1 MTTSNRL
8 HPLMIRVF
16 PNLIITAVPLAA
28 FLAFAIQP
36 LMGKQLLPIY
46 GGTSAT
52 WLGTML
58 YFQLAL
64 LLGYT
69 WAAWLVR
76 QRAQL
81 QVSATVVLA
90 LLAVLSFHLPSG
102 ETDATP
108 SIVTVVWRLAFSTL
122 PAMVLLF
129 STSPLMHGWLR
140 RRGQEVPYYL
150 YAISNAGSLA
160 AVLLY
165 PFVIEP
171 GLRVPEQTF
180 YWHGLLAIVA
190 GLLALAG
197 YIILRTSAD
206 ADDRLAPD
214 GPTEALAPGL
224 VIIWLGLSALT
235 CIGMLGATYHL
246 ASEIGSNP
254 IAWVGPFGVY
264 LLSFTLTFSERWR
277 HWMTKTTIVWL
288 AISLAGYMVTKG
300 FTAATVNARTAW
312 WLIALTA
319 GGSFLGN
326 ALLHSFRP
334 ARRFEIY
341 YLILAAGGVLGGL
354 LSVMVIP
361 QLFARPVEFI
371 FASVALLTVGML
383 WLTGRREPSIA
394 FITAS
399 VLLAPVIG
407 FGIQQARLETVD
419 GARVHHIRDLYGH
432 IMITLN
438 SKSPQSVVL
447 SSDTTT
453 HGSQLTADA
462 AARRRPTLYFTES
475 TGVGRVL
482 ERLQAERPAMR
493 VGVIG
498 LGAGILSAYARK
510 GDTYDF
516 WDIDPKVIRIARE
529 YFTFVA
535 ESAGQINLIQRDGRK
550 ALEESRSEYD
560 VLVLDAFTGDGIPPH
575 LLTREAIALYQ
586 RRLAARGGL
595 LVVHASTRYSRLFP
609 VVEATARSLGSATID
624 VTTDIT
630 ASTNDRDWDPT
641 HTEYLI
647 VCPPAHTK
655 DISGWFAEEED
666 KGRVKHVVTTV
677 QAPLINTQLIWS
689 DDRNAALD
697 TLDLGRFL
705 FEP

>member
-1 MTTSNRL
+1 MNDSNRS
-8 HPLMIRVF
+8 PLLLTQALSV
-16 PNLIITAVPLAA
+16 LIIAAVPLAS
-28 FLAFAIQP
+28 FLAFSIQP
-36 LMGKQLLPIY
+36 MMGKQLLPLY

-58 YFQLAL
+58 YFQLTL
-64 LLGYT
+64 LLGYA

-76 QRAQL
+76 KPVTL
-81 QVSATVVLA
+81 QVGATIGLA
-90 LLAVLSFHLPSG
+90 LLAVLTFHLPFGQADSV
-102 ETDATP
+102 P
-108 SIVTVVWRLAFSTL
+108 SIGIVVWRLALSSL

-129 STSPLMHGWLR
+129 STSPLLHGWLQ

-150 YAISNAGSLA
+150 YAISNAGSLVA
-160 AVLLY
+160 LLLY
-165 PFVIEP
+165 PFVIETS
-171 GLRVPEQTF
+171 LRLADQTF
-180 YWHGLLAIVA
+180 YWHGILAVIA
-190 GLLALAG
+190 GLLAAAG
-197 YIILRTSAD
+197 YIILRTS
-206 ADDRLAPD
+206 DDTNATPAPS
-214 GPTEALAPGL
+214 GPAETASPGL
-224 VIIWLGLSALT
+224 IAVWLGLSALT

-254 IAWVGPFGVY
+254 VAWVGPFGVY
-264 LLSFTLTFSERWR
+264 LLSFTVTFSERWR
-277 HWMTKTTIVWL
+277 RWMTKTTIVWL

-300 FTAATVNARTAW
+300 FTAATVNAWTAW
-312 WLIALTA
+312 WLISLTA
-319 GGSFLGN
+319 SGSFLGN
-326 ALLHSFRP
+326 ALLHSLRP
-334 ARRFEIY
+334 AQRFERY

-354 LSVMVIP
+354 LTVTVIP
-361 QLFARPVEFI
+361 YLFVRPVEFI
-371 FASVALLTVGML
+371 IASVALLTIGML

-394 FITAS
+394 VIMAA

-407 FGIQQARLETVD
+407 FGLQQTRLETAN
-419 GARVHHIRDLYGH
+419 GARVRHIRDLYGH

-438 SKSPQSVVL
+438 PQSVVL

-516 WDIDPKVIRIARE
+516 WDIDPKVIRVARE

-550 ALEESRSEYD
+550 ALEESRSDYD
-560 VLVLDAFTGDGIPPH
+560 LLVLDAFTGDGIPSH

-586 RRLAARGGL
+586 RRLAARDGL
-595 LVVHASTRYSRLFP
+595 LVVHASTRYTKLFP
-609 VVEATARSLGSATID
+609 VVEATARSLGSSTID
-624 VTTDIT
+624 VATDIS

-647 VCPPAHTK
+647 VCRPQRMK

-666 KGRVKHVVTTV
+666 KGRVKHKVTTV

-697 TLDLGRFL
+697 TLELGRFL
-705 FEP
+705 F